1 MPACARTEATAAHP
15 GRRALVALVLI
26 PLLLAAVAQA
36 DILLRSARVM
46 QEQGR
51 YLLDARLDIGP
62 GKEVREALDSGVPL
76 VFVTT
81 VRLQREREWAW
92 SVTVTRT
99 QLRRV
104 LQYHALSRQYLVT
117 GLPGGEAEGFP
128 TLEAA
133 LRWLGRIEHL
143 PIIEQ
148 RLLRPD
154 EEYYVEVRTRLD
166 IEALP
171 APMRLGAW
179 LSPQWHLDSGWLRV
193 EIEP

>member
-1 MPACARTEATAAHP
+1 MPACARTEATAALP
-15 GRRALVALVLI
+15 GRCTRAALVLL
-26 PLLLAAVAQA
+26 PLLLAVVARA
-36 DILLRSARVM
+36 DILLQSARVM

-51 YLLDARLDIGP
+51 YLLDARLDIGL

-92 SVTVTRT
+92 SATVTRT
-99 QLRRV
+99 LLRRV

-117 GLPGGEAEGFP
+117 ELPGGETEGFP

-133 LRWLGRIEHL
+133 LRWLGRIDHL

-148 RLLRPD
+148 KLLRPE
-154 EEYYVEVRTRLD
+154 EEYYVEIRTRLD

-179 LSPQWHLDSGWLRV
+179 LSPHWHLGSGWLRV
-193 EIEP
+193 ELGP